1 MYKHRIT
8 NDNKL
13 SNKLLLIS
21 TKENTKLTFHDK
33 DKIFQPWRVDIQR
46 QATSKSQKFRLIFFL
61 NTVVT

>member
-33 DKIFQPWRVDIQR
+33 DKIFQP
-46 QATSKSQKFRLIFFL
+46 
-61 NTVVT
+61 